1 MNGFWDY
8 TEQHG
13 GNMNPN
19 RMAFTQII
27 CCADTDEEAEAQYAD
42 AVRYFYRQNPVP
54 LEFATPPG
62 YLTPASTAGSRCARS
77 SARVDGRAAQGHA
90 R

>member
-1 MNGFWDY
+1 
-8 TEQHG
+8 
-13 GNMNPN
+13 MNPN

-62 YLTPASTAGSRCARS
+62 YN
-77 SARVDGRAAQGHA
+77 
-90 R
+90 